1 MVLSLKAIRTPLLA
15 HNNKIEG
22 NQSGAFGV
30 GTYNVDTVK
39 GDNSYSVGNK
49 NQVSANNTFVVGNN
63 VKTSLDNAVVLG
75 NNSTAEVVM

>member
-1 MVLSLKAIRTPLLA
+1 SAIGA
-15 HNNKIEG
+15 YNKIEG

-75 NNSTAEVVM
+75 NNSTAESSDVVS